1 MTIDS
6 IASAPAVRRWTLPGL
21 GLLTL
26 LALGIA
32 LFRAPAD
39 AYADPASAPKPA
51 AAASVAGDKSSA
63 AAALRA
69 LTPEQRRAVEVIV
82 RQYIL
87 DNPEII
93 PQAISNLQNREV
105 TKLLER
111 KRKDIETPFGSAWA
125 GAVDA
130 DVVLVEFYDYAC
142 PYCRQAKAD
151 VERLIKEDKRLKVVY
166 RDYPVIAE
174 ASREAALASLS
185 AAAQGRHGAF
195 YSAMFDQPSR
205 VSHEKVVAAVRT
217 ARLNEVRTARDL
229 AAKANEA
236 ELARNIDLG
245 QALGLNGTPSY
256 VVGNKVLVGAVG
268 YEELKSAIAEARA
281 AD

>member
-26 LALGIA
+26 LALGLA
-32 LFRAPAD
+32 LFRAPSD
-39 AYADPASAPKPA
+39 AHADPASAPKPA
-51 AAASVAGDKSSA
+51 AASTAADKSSA

-105 TKLLER
+105 IKLLER
-111 KRKDIETPFGSAWA
+111 NRKDIETPFGNAWA
-125 GAVDA
+125 GAADG
-130 DVVLVEFYDYAC
+130 DVVLVEFYDFAC

-151 VERLIKEDKRLKVVY
+151 VERLLKEDKRLKVVY

-195 YSAMFDQPSR
+195 YDAMFDAPSR

-229 AAKANEA
+229 AVKANEA
-236 ELARNIDLG
+236 ELTRNIDLG

-281 AD
+281 AE